1 VRSSRGAKYANVD
14 EYVGALHVK
23 LREPDDVDT
32 KLFADWLE
40 QVRAIELAP

>member
-1 VRSSRGAKYANVD
+1 VAKYANVD
-14 EYVGALHVK
+14 EYVGALHVT

-40 QVRAIELAP
+40 QLRAIEFAL